1 MIYENRKKDIIYPMV
16 LGVVLIVGIVI
27 GFKLNK
33 GTGRTSLLVNPRTDK
48 LTSVLKYIE
57 DDYVD
62 TVGMGLLIEE
72 TLPAVLKNLD
82 PHSIYI
88 PAKEFQ
94 SMNEP
99 LEGGFDGIGIQYNM
113 QNDTIIVINPIK
125 GGPSERL
132 GVLAGDRIIKINGRT
147 VAGTKFQTD
156 SVPKLLKG
164 PNGTKV
170 TIGVKRKGVNELI
183 YFEITRDK
191 IPIYSVDISYMPT
204 KDIGYIKITTFSKTT
219 YQEFLK
225 GVDKLKRSG
234 MKKLI
239 VDLRGNTGGY
249 MDAAT
254 NIADEFL
261 DSTNLIVYTQG
272 KSRARQNIY
281 SNPGGECIDEKVVL
295 LIDEFSAS
303 ASEILAGA
311 IQDNDRGT
319 IIGRRS
325 FGKGLVQ
332 EQVYFKDGSALRL
345 TTARYYT
352 PSGRSIQKPY
362 RSGNDDAYFNDI
374 NTRFRHGEFQQV
386 DSIKIADTLK
396 YYTTKGRVVYGGGGI
411 MPDMFIPLD
420 TNGISPY
427 LTKVAN
433 RNLIYRFAF
442 EFTDK
447 HRNEVR
453 SIKDFESVKKYLT
466 NFDLLNEFIAFAQR
480 NGVPANDKQIKHSKL
495 IIETQIKALI
505 ARNIIDDDG
514 FYPFYHEIDETLKKA
529 IEFFNENEKIG
540 KKLSIASPKLNVQT
554 WVRALCKT
562 SVRRDLVSFS
572 S

>member
-1 MIYENRKKDIIYPMV
+1 MQYENRKRDIIYPII
-16 LGVVLIVGIVI
+16 LGVVLIVGIII

-33 GTGRTSLLVNPRTDK
+33 GNVRTSLLINPKTDK

-62 TVGMGLLIEE
+62 TIRMERLVEQA
-72 TLPAVLKNLD
+72 LPAVLKNLD

-88 PAKEFQ
+88 PASEFQ

-99 LEGGFDGIGIQYNM
+99 LEGGFDGIGVQYNVTK
-113 QNDTIIVINPIK
+113 DTVVVINPVK

-132 GVLAGDRIIKINGRT
+132 GVLAGDRIIKINGKV
-147 VAGTKFQTD
+147 VAGVKFPQD

-164 PNGTKV
+164 PTGTKV
-170 TIGVKRKGVNELI
+170 KIGVKRNGLNELI
-183 YFEITRDK
+183 DFEITRAK
-191 IPIYSVDISYMPT
+191 IPIYSVDVSYMPT
-204 KDIGYIKITTFSKTT
+204 KDIGFIKITTFAKTT
-219 YQEFLK
+219 YHEFLK
-225 GVDKLKRSG
+225 AVVKLKGMG

-239 VDLRGNTGGY
+239 LDLRGNSGGY

-254 NIADEFL
+254 DIADEFL
-261 DSTNLIVYTQG
+261 DSTQLIVYTQG
-272 KSRARQNIY
+272 KSRSRQNIF
-281 SNPGGECIDEKVVL
+281 STLGGECVNEKVIV

-332 EQVYFKDGSALRL
+332 EQVFFKDGSGLRL

-352 PSGRSIQKPY
+352 PSGRSIQKHY
-362 RSGNDDAYFNDI
+362 NLGDDEYFNDI
-374 NTRFRHGEFQQV
+374 SNRFRHGEFQQA
-386 DSIKIADTLK
+386 DSIKFADSLK
-396 YYTTKGRVVYGGGGI
+396 FHTVGGRIVYGGGGI
-411 MPDMFIPLD
+411 MPDIFIPMD
-420 TNGISPY
+420 TTGISPY

-442 EFTDK
+442 EFTDR

-453 SIKDFESVKKYLT
+453 SIKDFESVKQYLST
-466 NFDLLNEFIAFAQR
+466 FNLLKEFIAYAQK
-480 NGVPANDKQIKHSKL
+480 NGVEPNVKQIDHSKFIL
-495 IIETQIKALI
+495 ETQLKAVL
-505 ARNIIDDDG
+505 ARNIIDNDG
-514 FYPFYHEIDETLKKA
+514 FYPYILEVDETLQKA
-529 IEFFNENEKIG
+529 IDYFS
-540 KKLSIASPKLNVQT
+540 KKDIAVNLSVFSPKISIEN
-554 WVRALCKT
+554 WVCSQLKTHPKKPLIALST
-562 SVRRDLVSFS
+562 
-572 S
+572 